1 MIEWLILAVFGLV
14 LAVHFL
20 PRVVLRMLTKGKI
33 RSRGLMQYEVVQ
45 EIQAELKARRLIRQ
59 VRRERGEG

>member
-1 MIEWLILAVFGLV
+1 MVELWVLAVFA
-14 LAVHFL
+14 LATAVYFL
-20 PRVVLRMLTKGKI
+20 PRLVLRMLTKGKI

-45 EIQAELKARRLIRQ
+45 EIQAELKARRLIKQ